1 MWPGGGCHVRS
12 LTQRYPCAR
21 NGRIPKAHPS
31 DLVLDGQIATTAI
44 SGNVGPATATV
55 RPGQIDAS
63 AIPIIA
69 GIIAAAG
76 LVRQIGAAV
85 ARQGNIDM
93 VVRLV
98 PAMHQVELVA
108 DPVRLANTRLV
119 CKIAACALGMP
130 WCSKASYGTCAWS
143 LCVHAHTRTVRYK
156 ATFSLSQSTS

>member
-1 MWPGGGCHVRS
+1 M
-12 LTQRYPCAR
+12 A
-21 NGRIPKAHPS
+21 KEME
-31 DLVLDGQIATTAI
+31 
-44 SGNVGPATATV
+44 
-55 RPGQIDAS
+55 DAS
-63 AIPIIA
+63 VIPIIA

-76 LVRQIGAAV
+76 LVRKIGATV

-98 PAMHQVELVA
+98 PAMHQMELVA

-130 WCSKASYGTCAWS
+130 RCSKASYGTCAWS
-143 LCVHAHTRTVRYK
+143 LHARTRTVRYR

>member
-31 DLVLDGQIATTAI
+31 DLVLDTRMTTAAG
-44 SGNVGPATATV
+44 SGYVWPATAMAKEME
-55 RPGQIDAS
+55 DAS
-63 AIPIIA
+63 VIPIIA

-85 ARQGNIDM
+85 AQQGNIDM
-93 VVRLV
+93 IVRLV

-156 ATFSLSQSTS
+156 ATFSLAQSTS